1 MPEVLRTLGRYD
13 IVREIGRGGMA
24 IVYLARQTDLDRV
37 VALKELAAFHAADPA
52 FAERFVRESRIA
64 GSLSHPNIVTVH
76 DFLEHEGTPYIAMEY
91 VEGGSL
97 RPLVHDLELAQIA
110 GVLECILAGL
120 AHAESR
126 GIVHRDLKPENVM
139 VTADGSVKIADFG
152 IAKALNQAAT
162 SHLSATGTAMG
173 TPAYMAPEQ
182 ALAKEIGPWTDL
194 YSTGVIAYELLVGRL
209 PFDERETPMAVL
221 VKQIQ
226 EPIPPPRS
234 LKPDLDE
241 RLARWLE
248 RMLEKDPALRPRSAA
263 EAWDE
268 LEEIVI
274 TLLGP
279 RWRREA
285 RLIGPLS
292 ANGAV
297 ALATTPEAAAAPD
310 SRDIAT
316 RLDSTAAPPPV
327 RPTPPTTPVRPEPS
341 RSRRRPLLAGLAVL
355 LVLAGIV
362 LAVVLV
368 GSGDPEATTRP
379 TTATTASTTTAP
391 APLPPIVEDIVFER
405 QGDQVKSTIQTSG
418 PEARRR
424 YDPRP
429 RRSHRRRQGD
439 VRAPEARHRH
449 PHRPRERQRGDHRRC
464 RQVRS
469 GRLHRHGGSRRL
481 LEDVEAGDQRRPDGR
496 GLVHGHAGPT
506 TAAAGGHA
514 ATSAA
519 ATAASS
525 STPTATTAG
534 TDRAGDRLSRGRRW
548 KHRDHSPTMAPWT
561 RTGTNVTVRSS
572 GG

>member
-97 RPLVHDLELAQIA
+97 RPLVRDLELAQIA

-248 RMLEKDPALRPRSAA
+248 RMLEKDPALRPRGAA

-341 RSRRRPLLAGLAVL
+341 RSRRRALLAGLAVL

-379 TTATTASTTTAP
+379 TTATTAPTTTAP

-418 PEARRR
+418 PELAGATIRVPDAAIADGKATFELRKPDIDTRIARESGNGVTIAVADKTDRAVFTVTAAPGAFSKMSTPAINGAR
-424 YDPRP
+424 TVVVSFTDTPAPPPPPPVVTQPPPPR
-429 RRSHRRRQGD
+429 HRRRL
-439 VRAPEARHRH
+439 HH
-449 PHRPRERQRGDHRRC
+449 PHRPHLRR
-464 RQVRS
+464 
-469 GRLHRHGGSRRL
+469 
-481 LEDVEAGDQRRPDGR
+481 
-496 GLVHGHAGPT
+496 T
-506 TAAAGGHA
+506 TEPEIG
-514 ATSAA
+514 
-519 ATAASS
+519 
-525 STPTATTAG
+525 
-534 TDRAGDRLSRGRRW
+534 
-548 KHRDHSPTMAPWT
+548 
-561 RTGTNVTVRSS
+561 
-572 GG
+572 

>member
-97 RPLVHDLELAQIA
+97 RPLVPDLELAQIA

-139 VTADGSVKIADFG
+139 VTGDGAVKIADFG

-182 ALAKEIGPWTDL
+182 ALAKDIGPWTDL

-221 VKQIQ
+221 VKHIQ

-234 LKPDLDE
+234 LKPELDE

-248 RMLEKDPALRPRSAA
+248 RMLEKDPAAPTAQRGRGVGRARGDRDLAPRSTLAPRGAA
-263 EAWDE
+263 HRAAVGERC
-268 LEEIVI
+268 V
-274 TLLGP
+274 
-279 RWRREA
+279 
-285 RLIGPLS
+285 
-292 ANGAV
+292 AV
-297 ALATTPEAAAAPD
+297 ALATTPEGMASPG
-310 SRDIAT
+310 SRDIPT
-316 RLDSTAAPPPV
+316 RLDSTEAPRPVALPTPATTPV
-327 RPTPPTTPVRPEPS
+327 RPTPSRAGGAPSRLRSRCCSRSRASCSPWCSWARGTLRRRRARRRRRPPRRRPHRHRCRRS
-341 RSRRRPLLAGLAVL
+341 SRTSSFNARATRSRRR
-355 LVLAGIV
+355 
-362 LAVVLV
+362 
-368 GSGDPEATTRP
+368 S
-379 TTATTASTTTAP
+379 
-391 APLPPIVEDIVFER
+391 
-405 QGDQVKSTIQTSG
+405 
-418 PEARRR
+418 
-424 YDPRP
+424 RP
-429 RRSHRRRQGD
+429 RARS
-439 VRAPEARHRH
+439 
-449 PHRPRERQRGDHRRC
+449 
-464 RQVRS
+464 
-469 GRLHRHGGSRRL
+469 
-481 LEDVEAGDQRRPDGR
+481 
-496 GLVHGHAGPT
+496 
-506 TAAAGGHA
+506 
-514 ATSAA
+514 
-519 ATAASS
+519 
-525 STPTATTAG
+525 
-534 TDRAGDRLSRGRRW
+534 
-548 KHRDHSPTMAPWT
+548 
-561 RTGTNVTVRSS
+561 
-572 GG
+572 